1 MRWGSV
7 TPYSEI
13 NSARKRALSMGRPH
27 GCRAIFDE
35 HPLAAPIDNY
45 TIIMD
50 GELIISHT
58 NPIRAPAYVE
68 TDKCRTHGDLSRSA
82 NETCDYK
89 EVLWCLWKMALATNA
104 FCDHHKANDDL
115 AAEYWL
121 ERYLWRVD
129 KEFDLTRLS

>member
-1 MRWGSV
+1 MS
-7 TPYSEI
+7 PYQEI
-13 NSARKRALSMGRPH
+13 NSAKKRALSMGKPH
-27 GCRAIFDE
+27 GWRPIFDE

-50 GELIISHT
+50 GELIISPT
-58 NPIRAPAYVE
+58 KPIRPPVYVE
-68 TDKCRTHGDLSRSA
+68 TDKCKTLGDLFRAA

-89 EVLWCLWKMALATNA
+89 EVLWCLWKMALAINA
-104 FCDHHKANDDL
+104 YCDHHKVNGDF

-129 KEFDLTRLS
+129 KEFDLTRLT